1 MKQSVWVLVGCL
13 LALDALA
20 HDARPIYVQVQET
33 TQGSFS
39 VQWNAPP
46 TMPLRALPTP
56 ALPAGCKATDDPVVR
71 QTSAGYVASQ
81 IHRCSGGLSGQPLGI
96 HFPSINP
103 SLTTLF
109 QVRLA
114 SGEQHFRVLKP
125 GDYQWTVPDAED
137 PFAVA
142 QQYTGLGV
150 EHIWIGVDHL
160 LFVACLLF
168 VARTPRRVL
177 ITITG
182 FTIAH
187 SLTLAL
193 SVFGVVRLASAP
205 VETVIALSVLLL
217 AAEAA
222 WKDGDER
229 ARVRRIC

>member
-125 GDYQWTVPDAED
+125 GGRIVISDMVSDLPVPAVLQGNVDAAAGCLPTFREAYIGEFADAGFDEVRITSEKPYPADYLLTD
-137 PFAVA
+137 P
-142 QQYTGLGV
+142 G
-150 EHIWIGVDHL
+150 
-160 LFVACLLF
+160 
-168 VARTPRRVL
+168 
-177 ITITG
+177 
-182 FTIAH
+182 
-187 SLTLAL
+187 
-193 SVFGVVRLASAP
+193 
-205 VETVIALSVLLL
+205 VIAFLEEHP
-217 AAEAA
+217 AEA
-222 WKDGDER
+222 DDLR
-229 ARVRRIC
+229 AFAGSIAGAHFEAHKPA